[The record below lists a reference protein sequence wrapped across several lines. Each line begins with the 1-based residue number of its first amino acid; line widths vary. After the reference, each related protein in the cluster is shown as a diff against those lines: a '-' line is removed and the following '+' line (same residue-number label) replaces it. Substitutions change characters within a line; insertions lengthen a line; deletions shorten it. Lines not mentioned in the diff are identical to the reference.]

1 MKFNKD
7 SIIPLVLIMAV
18 TVFFHFRHSAAQKQI
33 DIMAADVSSM
43 KTAVQEI
50 TFVMKNELKL
60 LKDATASLKNMK
72 EKEINIDQKDL
83 DELKKKV
90 EAMSFG
96 QNLKKSNTMLCEGGQ
111 DGVIKLYESGKFEFY
126 ESATQAVTN
135 STGKGTYNF
144 SGPFFVYSGFIKDEK
159 GRQKKIS
166 GRAMITHQED
176 SKVAGVN
183 LDNAVYTTALCNE
196 GVITKFK

>member
-1 MKFNKD
+1 
-7 SIIPLVLIMAV
+7 
-18 TVFFHFRHSAAQKQI
+18 
-33 DIMAADVSSM
+33 M

-90 EAMSFG
+90 EEMSFG

-126 ESATQAVTN
+126 ESATQA
-135 STGKGTYNF
+135 
-144 SGPFFVYSGFIKDEK
+144 
-159 GRQKKIS
+159 
-166 GRAMITHQED
+166 
-176 SKVAGVN
+176 
-183 LDNAVYTTALCNE
+183 
-196 GVITKFK
+196 